1 MNDVTETTEVVITPS
16 NDDKNI
22 AVITHLAGALF
33 SFIPGLIVWLLK
45 KDESPYLSEQAK
57 EALNFQISVL
67 LVYFVCWVLAF
78 ILIGFF
84 LMFLLWVANIV
95 FSIIAAVATSKG
107 ETYRYPLT
115 LRLIN

>member
-1 MNDVTETTEVVITPS
+1 MSENTELVTTPS

-22 AVITHLAGALF
+22 AVITHLAGAMF
-33 SFIPGLIVWLLK
+33 SVIPGLVVWLLK
-45 KDESPYLSEQAK
+45 KDESAYLSEQAK

-67 LVYFVCWVLAF
+67 LIYAICWVLAF

-84 LMFLLWVANIV
+84 LMFLLWIADII
-95 FSIIAAVATSKG
+95 FCIIAAVATSKG

-115 LRLIN
+115 LRLIS